1 MNNIKITKGNPL
13 QIKGGIITLQELE
26 ILKANWFLVQQKLF
40 PTALILGLFRSEAHS
55 STQLYKL
62 V

>member
-26 ILKANWFLVQQKLF
+26 ILKANCFLVQQKLF